1 MPQLPHIQQQSHSSV
16 SVEISKLATASA
28 SQKSSFL
35 ILGLS
40 RKYVDDA
47 VTKLSSLYEAQC
59 STQTFKIEELANL
72 SPEDM
77 EDLKLLVETQ
87 GLCIQE
93 NQGTLIMRGL
103 KDGVNQVMQL
113 VNASLNR
120 KLKVREEEDLYIRVA
135 WCILAQ
141 NGNWERLPKTAN
153 YHLEKNDA
161 AHGIVDAQ
169 GFTWNVD
176 LQRMEAIL
184 QMKSRRRAKLKRLA
198 NLQGEQ

>member
-1 MPQLPHIQQQSHSSV
+1 MSE
-16 SVEISKLATASA
+16 EISKLVTASA

-47 VTKLSSLYEAQC
+47 VTKLRSLYEAQC
-59 STQTFKIEELANL
+59 STQTFKMEELANL

-77 EDLKLLVETQ
+77 EDLKLLVGTQ

-93 NQGTLIMRGL
+93 NQGTLTVRGL

-120 KLKVREEEDLYIRVA
+120 KLRVREEDDLYIRVA
-135 WCILAQ
+135 WCILPQ
-141 NGNWERLPKTAN
+141 NGNWERLPKKAN
-153 YHLEKNDA
+153 YHLEKKDA

-169 GFTWNVD
+169 GLTWTVD

-184 QMKSRRRAKLKRLA
+184 QMKSGQRAKLKRLA
-198 NLQGEQ
+198 NLQGEH

>member
-1 MPQLPHIQQQSHSSV
+1 MPQLPHIQQQCHSSV

-59 STQTFKIEELANL
+59 STQTFKIDELANL

-93 NQGTLIMRGL
+93 NQGTLKVRGL

-153 YHLEKNDA
+153 YHLEKKDA

-169 GFTWNVD
+169 GLTWNVD

-184 QMKSRRRAKLKRLA
+184 QMKSGQRAKLKRLA
-198 NLQGEQ
+198 NLQGER